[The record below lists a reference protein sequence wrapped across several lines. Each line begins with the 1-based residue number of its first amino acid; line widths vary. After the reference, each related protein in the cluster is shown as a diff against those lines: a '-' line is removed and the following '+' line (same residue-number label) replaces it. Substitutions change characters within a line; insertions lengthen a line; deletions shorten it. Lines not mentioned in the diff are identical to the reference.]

1 MYLIMKTL
9 IDTNLTFKAKKILQY
24 MICEKLCLTSSGLLA
39 SLSRPIF
46 VIDTR
51 HCEYDNN
58 NKSAVAHFARNN
70 ILVAQQLNQNR

>member
-9 IDTNLTFKAKKILQY
+9 IDTNLTFKATKILQY

-51 HCEYDNN
+51 HCEYNN
-58 NKSAVAHFARNN
+58 NKSAVARFARNN